1 VMHQT
6 LELTTLGQLD
16 RGSAVNLELPLRAAD
31 RLGGHVVQGHV
42 DGTGTVADVTEDGF
56 AKRVRVELPDD
67 LLPYVVE
74 HGSIAIE
81 GVSLTVAG
89 LDDPFVE
96 VSLIPET
103 LERTTLGGVE
113 AGDRLNVECDVLARY
128 VRRQLEAEPG
138 LSPSTQ
144 E

>member
-1 VMHQT
+1 
-6 LELTTLGQLD
+6 
-16 RGSAVNLELPLRAAD
+16 
-31 RLGGHVVQGHV
+31 
-42 DGTGTVADVTEDGF
+42 
-56 AKRVRVELPDD
+56 
-67 LLPYVVE
+67 
-74 HGSIAIE
+74 
-81 GVSLTVAG
+81 VSLTVAG

-128 VRRQLEAEPG
+128 IRRQLEAEPG